1 MRDFLI
7 ETKVSAWRQ
16 RCRWV
21 FPVTCLTQGI
31 CLGRF
36 TWWRWRDLWRHRR
49 GNSRCFVFKHT
60 MRWLVFVF
68 LLSLFF
74 RTYSNHLWLLQ
85 PLVTVACFASDIPEK
100 TTRFPE
106 KRSCR
111 NRKFLGMRRIFC
123 RNFLQTFP
131 KNIYAKI
138 FLHHNF
144 CTCWQGWLIKIKQMI
159 QSSNKNHDLN
169 QATKTWFKSSHKN
182 QKNHVIFELCVM
194 CTTHLIRILTGF
206 HMACTVLV

>member
-1 MRDFLI
+1 MIRKLLDIDPAHRITATELASHWWTRGSDDASAGNTTNVLDMMRDFLI

-144 CTCWQGWLIKIKQMI
+144 CTCWQGWLI
-159 QSSNKNHDLN
+159 
-169 QATKTWFKSSHKN
+169 
-182 QKNHVIFELCVM
+182 
-194 CTTHLIRILTGF
+194 
-206 HMACTVLV
+206 